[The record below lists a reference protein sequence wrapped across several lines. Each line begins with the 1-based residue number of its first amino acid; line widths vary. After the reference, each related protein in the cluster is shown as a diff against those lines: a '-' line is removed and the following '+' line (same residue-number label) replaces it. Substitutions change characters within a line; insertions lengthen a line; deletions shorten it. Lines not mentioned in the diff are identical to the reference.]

1 MNHLFVGFR
10 YSTVTYRACFK
21 QRFFFQLFDVRRGVR
36 QGDPLSAYIFI
47 IALEVLLVKIRSE
60 EGIKGIV
67 VDKEIK
73 LAAFADDLKTFL
85 HDVNS
90 LENLSVIL
98 HRFGMCLNAEK
109 TEALWLGICHDRD
122 QP

>member
-1 MNHLFVGFR
+1 M
-10 YSTVTYRACFK
+10 
-21 QRFFFQLFDVRRGVR
+21 
-36 QGDPLSAYIFI
+36 SAYLFI
-47 IALEVLLVKIRSE
+47 VALELEVLLVKIRSE

-73 LAAFADDLKTFL
+73 LAAFADDLTTFL

-98 HRFGMCLNAEK
+98 HRFEMCSGLKLNAKK
-109 TEALWLGICHDRD
+109 TEPNQCGKKRSRMEMAELDVIWYCIRFVF
-122 QP
+122 